1 MNYFIKEQFYSKGR
15 TFKSAASKA
24 RLDIEDIF
32 LREQFEPIK
41 IEIIPRKGNMNY
53 ISTSLKNHFQVML
66 LWKAAIH
73 NIEQG
78 DRLFIQFPL
87 QQHSVFLDFVL
98 KRLIRRGVEIITVI
112 HDLESIRVI
121 KRDDISFFK
130 SFILKKEETFFLKWS
145 SNLIVHNNPMKNFL
159 IKKGIS
165 SSKLIP
171 LQIFD
176 YLIPGYD
183 TRTIEKR
190 FNQMQPIIIAGTL
203 RPHKADYVYH
213 LPTNLNFNLYGA
225 GYVEKNLPN
234 ISYKGVFHPN
244 ELPYHLEGSFGLV
257 WDGNSTQTCSG
268 IYGNYLKINSPHKL
282 SLYLAAGIPVIVWK
296 GAAQADF
303 VRKNGCGLIIDSL
316 LNIREITEVVSKT
329 DYLLMQTQAIRIG
342 NKLRKGVYLQKSLS
356 RIKSG
361 EYIEK

>member
-183 TRTIEKR
+183 TRTMEKR

-296 GAAQADF
+296 EAAVAKF
-303 VRKNGCGLIIDSL
+303 VMVNNCGVEVNSL
-316 LNIREITEVVSKT
+316 LE
-329 DYLLMQTQAIRIG
+329 
-342 NKLRKGVYLQKSLS
+342 
-356 RIKSG
+356 IKSKINAMSDE
-361 EYIEK
+361 EYTEMKKNARNVGRLLRSGLFLKKLLYQLKRI

>member
-24 RLDIEDIF
+24 RLDIEDVF

-53 ISTSLKNHFQVML
+53 ISISLKNHFQVML
-66 LWKAAIH
+66 LWKAAIQ

-87 QQHSVFLDFVL
+87 QQHSIFLDFVL
-98 KRLIRRGVEIITVI
+98 KKLIRRGVEIITVI

-121 KRDDISFFK
+121 KRDDISSFK
-130 SFILKKEETFFLKWS
+130 SYILKKEEIFFLKWS
-145 SNLIVHNNPMKNFL
+145 SKLIAHNDVMKNFL

-165 SSKLIP
+165 SSKLIS

-176 YLIPGYD
+176 YLIPDYD
-183 TRTIEKR
+183 TQIMKKR

-213 LPTNLNFNLYGA
+213 LPTNLKFNLYGA
-225 GYVEKNLPN
+225 GYVDKDLTN

-268 IYGNYLKINSPHKL
+268 IYGDYLKINSPHKL

-296 GAAQADF
+296 EAAVAKF
-303 VRKNGCGLIIDSL
+303 VMVNNCGFAVNSL
-316 LNIREITEVVSKT
+316 LEIKSKT
-329 DYLLMQTQAIRIG
+329 NAMSDEKYTEMKKNARNVGRLLRSGLFLKKLLNQLKRI
-342 NKLRKGVYLQKSLS
+342 
-356 RIKSG
+356 
-361 EYIEK
+361 

>member
-24 RLDIEDIF
+24 RLDIENIF

-66 LWKAAIH
+66 LWRTAVH
-73 NIEQG
+73 NIERG

-87 QQHSVFLDFVL
+87 QQHSIFLDFVL
-98 KRLIRRGVEIITVI
+98 KKLIRRGVEIITVI

-130 SFILKKEETFFLKWS
+130 SYILKKEEFFFLKWS
-145 SNLIVHNNPMKNFL
+145 SKLIVHNDAMKSFL

-176 YLIPGYD
+176 YLIPDYD
-183 TRTIEKR
+183 TQIMKKR

-225 GYVEKNLPN
+225 GYVKNDLPN
-234 ISYKGVFHPN
+234 ISYKGVFRPN
-244 ELPYHLEGSFGLV
+244 ELPNLLEGSFGLV
-257 WDGNSTQTCSG
+257 WDGDDIKTCAG
-268 IYGNYLKINSPHKL
+268 IYGEYLKINSPHKL
-282 SLYLAAGIPVIVWK
+282 SLYLAAGVPVIVWK
-296 GAAQADF
+296 EAAVEKF
-303 VRKNGCGLIIDSL
+303 VMLNNCGFAVNSL
-316 LNIREITEVVSKT
+316 LE
-329 DYLLMQTQAIRIG
+329 
-342 NKLRKGVYLQKSLS
+342 
-356 RIKSG
+356 IKSKIDVMSDE
-361 EYIEK
+361 EYTGMKKNARNVGRLLRSGLLLKELLNQLG